1 MKIKC
6 RFTPFYFALRSVC
19 IIFAAKYT
27 EFMCGIVGYIGSREA
42 YPILINGLKR
52 LEYRGYDSA
61 GVALINPEGQ
71 LNVYKEKGKVSNLE
85 AIAEQRDTSGCIGI
99 AHTRWATH
107 GEPSAVN
114 AHPHVSQSGRLAL
127 VHNGIIENYASL
139 KEYLKGKGY
148 TFKSSTDTEVL
159 VQLIEFMQHEYGKD
173 LEGAVVMAL
182 RRVVGAYAIAVID
195 NDCPDKIVVAR
206 KSSPVVIGVGEDNKE
221 FFIASDAVPIV
232 AYTKQ
237 MVYLNDNEVAL
248 LKTGKK
254 IEIRNLDN
262 QEITHDVKEVDID
275 LESLEK
281 GGFDHFMLKEIYDQP
296 RCIADCMRGR
306 LLLKEKRVVLSALNL
321 HRDELV
327 SAQRFII
334 VACGTSWHAGLIGKQ
349 LIEQWAKVPV
359 EVEYASEFR
368 YRNPVILPGDV
379 VIAIS
384 QSGETADTLA
394 AFQLAKE
401 NNALCFGIV
410 NVVGSSIAR
419 ASDTGIY
426 IHVGP
431 EIGVASTKAFT
442 GQVTV
447 LTLFA
452 LALAHDKGTITQQ
465 EYEETIA
472 ELANIPDKIK
482 AVLAKDD
489 EIKEIARALT
499 YAENALY
506 MGRGFNY
513 PVALEGA
520 LKLKEISYIHAE
532 GYPAAEMKHG
542 PIALIDEDMPVL
554 FVATHHQLYKKILSN
569 IEEVKARNGRII
581 SVVTEGDKAVSGIS
595 EATVEV
601 PPTLAP
607 LAPLLSVI
615 PLQLIAYHVAVEKG
629 LNVDQPRN
637 LAKSVTVE

>member
-1 MKIKC
+1 
-6 RFTPFYFALRSVC
+6 
-19 IIFAAKYT
+19 
-27 EFMCGIVGYIGSREA
+27 MCGIVGYIGFRDA
-42 YPILINGLKR
+42 YPILIQGLKR

-61 GVALINPEGQ
+61 GVALINNEGVM
-71 LNVYKEKGKVSNLE
+71 NVYKEKGKVSNLE
-85 AIAEQRDTSGCIGI
+85 ALTSQRDISGQIGI

-107 GEPSAVN
+107 GEPSAIN

-127 VHNGIIENYASL
+127 VHNGIIENYSNL
-139 KEYLKGKGY
+139 KILLEKEGY

-159 VQLIEFMQHEYGKD
+159 VQLIEYMQKKYDKS
-173 LEGAVVMAL
+173 LENATIMAL
-182 RRVVGAYAIAVID
+182 RMVVGAYAIAVID
-195 NDCPDKIVVAR
+195 KNCPDKIVVAR
-206 KSSPVVIGVGEDNKE
+206 KSSPLVIGIGADYKE
-221 FFIASDAVPIV
+221 FFIASDALPIV
-232 AYTKQ
+232 EYTKQ

-248 LKTGKK
+248 LKIGKK
-254 IEIRNLDN
+254 IEINNLNYED
-262 QEITHDVKEVDID
+262 ITPEVKEVNIS

-281 GGFDHFMLKEIYDQP
+281 GGFEHFMLKEIYDQP
-296 RCIADCMRGR
+296 RCMADCMRGR
-306 LLLKEKRVVLSALNL
+306 LLLNEKRIVLSTINM
-321 HRDELV
+321 HRERLMK
-327 SAQRFII
+327 AERFII

-349 LIEQWAKVPV
+349 LIEQWANIPV

-368 YRNPVILPGDV
+368 YRNPVISPDDV

-401 NNALCFGIV
+401 NKAMCFGIV

-452 LALAHDKGTITQQ
+452 LALGHERGTISKE
-465 EYEETIA
+465 EYESTIE
-472 ELANIPDKIK
+472 ELGNIPEKIK
-482 AVLAKDD
+482 SVLAKDE
-489 EIKEIARALT
+489 EIKDIARSLT

-542 PIALIDEDMPVL
+542 PIALIDENMPVV
-554 FVATHHQLYKKILSN
+554 FVATHHQLYKKIISN

-581 SVVTEGDKAVSGIS
+581 AVVTEGDEAVKEIA
-595 EATVEV
+595 EATIEV
-601 PPTLAP
+601 PSTLAS
-607 LAPLLSVI
+607 LAPLLSAI